1 VLPFVS
7 APVAEGH
14 DFQKH
19 CLKLALT
26 GRANFSGITTPI
38 KGAGDILLKRLLRLF
53 GPYFS
58 ACLAASTAATTQ
70 VPAGA
75 DFQQYL
81 NGAQPGD
88 TLVLQANAT
97 YSGNFI
103 LPLKSGNSFITIT
116 SSDLSSLPQPGIRV
130 QPSDAPHMPKL
141 VAPPGNVYGP
151 VVSTAAGAHHYMFV
165 GIEFAP
171 SPNQPIWDA
180 VLLGSTETTVSDLP
194 HDITIDRCYVH
205 GDPNQDAHTGLV
217 FNGINM
223 IAENSYISSFKS
235 VQYDTAAI
243 GGWNGPGPF
252 SITNNYLE
260 AAGENILWGGSAA
273 SLNGVIPSDFEIKG
287 NHFFKPL
294 SWKPDDPSY
303 GGQPYVVK
311 NLLEFKVGQRVMV
324 EGNIFE
330 NCWVGGQ
337 AGYAILFTL
346 RLDSPWYVLTD
357 VTFQNNIVRHSARG
371 FSILGKDDLNNNN
384 GYSNNVSIS
393 NNLVYD
399 INYQKWGG
407 GSSSFV
413 QIQSPPSNM
422 TIQHNTVMDI
432 SYIAYL
438 AAVPNTG
445 FVMTNNIFPQTDYG
459 VISDGMNVATQIFN
473 LFVPGAIFAGNVIT
487 AGDSTTFPAG
497 NFYPPDLSAI
507 GFVDATNLNYALT
520 APSPYHAAATD
531 HTDIGVNMTLLNQAT
546 ATVMSGATV
555 QGAPPSFTP
564 IRVHAGGPAYTDPQ
578 GETWSADTGY
588 LSGFVWH
595 NPAAASASPL
605 YQTGRYGPNFS
616 YQFAVPNGNYTV
628 FTPNSGFASL
638 EQSFPVSVTNGK
650 ITIQFTAGQVGL
662 PLIDAIEILGN

>member
-1 VLPFVS
+1 
-7 APVAEGH
+7 
-14 DFQKH
+14 
-19 CLKLALT
+19 
-26 GRANFSGITTPI
+26 
-38 KGAGDILLKRLLRLF
+38 
-53 GPYFS
+53 
-58 ACLAASTAATTQ
+58 
-70 VPAGA
+70 
-75 DFQQYL
+75 
-81 NGAQPGD
+81 
-88 TLVLQANAT
+88 
-97 YSGNFI
+97 
-103 LPLKSGNSFITIT
+103 
-116 SSDLSSLPQPGIRV
+116 
-130 QPSDAPHMPKL
+130 
-141 VAPPGNVYGP
+141 
-151 VVSTAAGAHHYMFV
+151 
-165 GIEFAP
+165 
-171 SPNQPIWDA
+171 
-180 VLLGSTETTVSDLP
+180 
-194 HDITIDRCYVH
+194 
-205 GDPNQDAHTGLV
+205 
-217 FNGINM
+217 
-223 IAENSYISSFKS
+223 
-235 VQYDTAAI
+235 
-243 GGWNGPGPF
+243 
-252 SITNNYLE
+252 
-260 AAGENILWGGSAA
+260 
-273 SLNGVIPSDFEIKG
+273 
-287 NHFFKPL
+287 
-294 SWKPDDPSY
+294 
-303 GGQPYVVK
+303 
-311 NLLEFKVGQRVMV
+311 
-324 EGNIFE
+324 
-330 NCWVGGQ
+330 
-337 AGYAILFTL
+337 
-346 RLDSPWYVLTD
+346 
-357 VTFQNNIVRHSARG
+357 
-371 FSILGKDDLNNNN
+371 
-384 GYSNNVSIS
+384 
-393 NNLVYD
+393 
-399 INYQKWGG
+399 
-407 GSSSFV
+407 
-413 QIQSPPSNM
+413 
-422 TIQHNTVMDI
+422 MDI

-628 FTPNSGFASL
+628 NLMFASTPITSQRVFNVGLNGTQAVTNFNDFTPNSGFASL